1 MRLYLGIAIG
11 LLLGIGVMLFVPHG
25 APQIVYAGS
34 PSGNGDVNAS
44 GAIDIADAIYLLTYL
59 FAKGPVPEPIQSGDP
74 QCQADLASVTAEL
87 EQANQANTALTAQ
100 VSDLQAQLASCI
112 AGQSCGLPAT
122 GQTKCHT
129 MSGSEVACNDP
140 NVPGQDGYYQKGCPT
155 ENRFI
160 DNQDGT
166 VTDTCTGLMWQKD
179 TADIN
184 GDGTYTREQD
194 RVTWQQA
201 LQYCESLEFAGHSD
215 WRLPNVREL
224 QSIVDYGRYGPSIDP
239 VFSVWAESW
248 WYWSSSTGA
257 GHPDYAWGVDFVGGS
272 VPVDY
277 KGVGGCVRA
286 VRG

>member
-1 MRLYLGIAIG
+1 MKHKMMILGVVLCLSLAFNVAF
-11 LLLGIGVMLFVPHG
+11 LLERPGSD
-25 APQIVYAGS
+25 IVYAGGT

-59 FAKGPVPEPIQSGDP
+59 FGHGPIPEPIQSSSG
-74 QCQADLASVTAEL
+74 A
-87 EQANQANTALTAQ
+87 
-100 VSDLQAQLASCI
+100 
-112 AGQSCGLPAT
+112 LPAT
-122 GQTKCHT
+122 GQTKCYA
-129 MSGSEVACNDP
+129 MNGSEVACNDP

-155 ENRFI
+155 ANRFV
-160 DNQDGT
+160 DNGNGT

-184 GDGTYTREQD
+184 GDGTYTWEQD
-194 RVTWQQA
+194 EVTWQQA